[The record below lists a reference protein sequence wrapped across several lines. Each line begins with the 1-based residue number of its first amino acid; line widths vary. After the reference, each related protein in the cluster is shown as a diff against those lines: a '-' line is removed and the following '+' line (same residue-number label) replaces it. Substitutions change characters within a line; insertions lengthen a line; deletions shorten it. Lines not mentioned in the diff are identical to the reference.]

1 MKKNNKIPVVVLDTN
16 VFLVSLAPQSEYSII
31 FDALIEERFQ
41 LVVSTEII
49 NEYEEII
56 GKRYDIQTVKDIFE
70 LFLSLPNIIRQE
82 VYFKWNI
89 INVDKDDNKF
99 IDIAVASNADY
110 LVTNDKHFNI
120 LEHIYFPKLHHVKAE
135 EFIKFLNEEL

>member
-56 GKRYDIQTVKDIFE
+56 GKRYDDQTVKDIFE

-99 IDIAVASNADY
+99 IDIAIASNADY
-110 LVTNDKHFNI
+110 LVTNDKHFDI
-120 LEHIYFPKLHHVKAE
+120 LKSIEFPFVAAIKLID
-135 EFIKFLNEEL
+135 FIKVL

>member
-56 GKRYDIQTVKDIFE
+56 GKRYDDQTVKDIFE

-99 IDIAVASNADY
+99 IDIAIASNADY

-120 LEHIYFPKLHHVKAE
+120 LEQIEFPKLHRVKAE
-135 EFIKFLNEEL
+135 EFINFLNEE